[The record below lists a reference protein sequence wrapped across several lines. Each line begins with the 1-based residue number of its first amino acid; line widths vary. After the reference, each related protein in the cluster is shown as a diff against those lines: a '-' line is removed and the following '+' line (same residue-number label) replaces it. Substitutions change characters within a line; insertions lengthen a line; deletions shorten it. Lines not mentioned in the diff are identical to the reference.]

1 MFGRLKRVA
10 LDEIWGG
17 ETTEFKVWLAGNL
30 DILNETVGLKL
41 DPATDL
47 ATPTPSA
54 VVAHDDAGRVV
65 IIESQF
71 GESDNQALGGLLM
84 TLATVQ
90 ADAAIWIVG
99 KPQPEHLRTVEWLN
113 RSSCGDFF
121 LLQLEAVQIDSSQ
134 IAPMFYILAG
144 PGEDAAPSPSL
155 EDSPP
160 PLEEAAPAPAMAASP
175 GRFCLP
181 DDLAGF
187 WAGLTEKTHEKSDL
201 LFRPLSDDFER
212 LSAGSGRTGIHFQ
225 FVFGEG
231 EADVRLHI
239 ANGSPALNH
248 QIFRALSHQQEVIEE
263 KFGGALEWTG
273 DGEAETCWIRS
284 PLDIGDLRDETGW
297 DARQEEMAEAM
308 ERLEKALRTRV
319 QGLEV

>member
-17 ETTEFKVWLAGNL
+17 ETTEFKVWLAENL

-47 ATPTPSA
+47 STPTPST
-54 VVAHDDAGRVV
+54 VIAHDEAGRVV

-113 RSSCGDFF
+113 RSSHGDFF

-144 PGEDAAPSPSL
+144 PGESAAPPPL
-155 EDSPP
+155 LQDSAP
-160 PLEEAAPAPAMAASP
+160 PLEETAPAPAVP
-175 GRFCLP
+175 KGTRFCP
-181 DDLAGF
+181 PADLAGF

-225 FVFGEG
+225 FVFGG
-231 EADVRLHI
+231 NEADVRLHI

-263 KFGGALEWTG
+263 KFGAALEWNG
-273 DGEAETCWIRS
+273 DEEAETCWIRV
-284 PLDIGDLRDETGW
+284 PLAIGDLSDEAAW
-297 DARQEEMAEAM
+297 DARQEEMASAM